1 MDRQSR
7 EMSRSMPLRDFEHG
21 ETCEYKRDQTQDGLD
36 QRGTTLTRG
45 MKVAVAEKDGHGGE
59 ARSIL
64 TLEKGKASHHG

>member
-1 MDRQSR
+1 
-7 EMSRSMPLRDFEHG
+7 
-21 ETCEYKRDQTQDGLD
+21 
-36 QRGTTLTRG
+36 